1 FGTLLSSQGT
11 NASFNPVSPGSPG
24 AHSVLRCKL
33 YQTHFQSVSGL
44 NFNPAAACGALPFGC
59 SDFIRFP

>member
-1 FGTLLSSQGT
+1 
-11 NASFNPVSPGSPG
+11 PG

-59 SDFIRFP
+59 SDFIRFVSAELIGFAFLDKNSDALHRN